1 MWHVNRFI
9 VPNEKLKV
17 EYKSPVGDF
26 HLHNGQWILINRK
39 IDGMRDIITNTDIKI
54 GDHVELNEG
63 KQILL
68 SPENGGRLIVVQM
81 VDN

>member
-1 MWHVNRFI
+1 
-9 VPNEKLKV
+9 
-17 EYKSPVGDF
+17 
-26 HLHNGQWILINRK
+26 
-39 IDGMRDIITNTDIKI
+39 MRDIITNTDIKI